1 MPTVSMARM
10 EPEAMAPEGT
20 GEKKATF
27 SPRETVSELDRF
39 IVFRG
44 YSHGA

>member
-1 MPTVSMARM
+1 MTN
-10 EPEAMAPEGT
+10 
-20 GEKKATF
+20 F

-39 IVFRG
+39 IVFRE